1 MSKTEKI
8 FIGCILSMFGVFG
21 FMNFE
26 LAVDANNK
34 STAAQAQITELEHK
48 IEVLEFHLSHSS
60 DTIVLNL
67 NNYIEFDKK

>member
-1 MSKTEKI
+1 MSKTTKI
-8 FIGCILSMFGVFG
+8 FLGGILSVFGVLG

-34 STAAQAQITELEHK
+34 STATQAKITELEHK
-48 IEVLEFHLSHSS
+48 IEVLEFHLNHST

-67 NNYIEFDKK
+67 NNYIELQK

>member
-1 MSKTEKI
+1 MSKTTKI
-8 FIGCILSMFGVFG
+8 FLGCILSIFAVFG

-34 STAAQAQITELEHK
+34 STAAQAQITELERK
-48 IEVLEFHLSHSS
+48 IEVLEFHLSHST

-67 NNYIEFDKK
+67 NNYIELQK